1 MAAVAAPA
9 VSVATGDALAETGRR
24 HWLGIGTDKNETEAY
39 KAWLKSAE
47 AGSKVGMVR

>member
-1 MAAVAAPA
+1 MAALDAPA
-9 VSVATGDALAETGRR
+9 PPVADALAETGRR
-24 HWLGIGTDKNETEAY
+24 HWLGIGTDKNEAEAY